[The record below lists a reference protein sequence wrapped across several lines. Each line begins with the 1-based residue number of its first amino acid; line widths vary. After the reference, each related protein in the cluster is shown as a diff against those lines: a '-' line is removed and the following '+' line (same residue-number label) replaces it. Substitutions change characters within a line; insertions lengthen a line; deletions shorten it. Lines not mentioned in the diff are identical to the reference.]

1 MTEEQVV
8 SWRAIVAHCPVI
20 ASDGREVGK
29 VLDVAALP
37 QQDIFHG
44 VVFHHHIS
52 DRPHIALAS
61 TIDRITDHAVYLNVD
76 SGMANS
82 FEEFHQQHVERLGL
96 QGHFFWKH
104 LGWRDSKE

>member
-1 MTEEQVV
+1 MIEEQQV

-20 ASDGREVGK
+20 ASDGQNIGK

-37 QQDIFHG
+37 EKDIFHG
-44 VVFHHHIS
+44 VVFQHHIKGHS
-52 DRPHIALAS
+52 YIALAE
-61 TIDRITDHAVYLNVD
+61 TIDRITNRAVYLNVD
-76 SGMANS
+76 SGRANS

-104 LGWRDSKE
+104 LGWHDSNT